1 MASMFPNDRSTTP
14 APGGLVDRAKRLLLD
29 PKAEWPRIDA
39 EPMSAQGVFRSWAV
53 PLAAIGPVAGLI
65 GQQAFGYGAFGVSY
79 RPSLGFSVVTAA
91 LTYGL
96 ALAGVWVLAL
106 VIDALAPN
114 FGGRQSRDQAMKVAA
129 FGSTAAWLAGVFQ
142 LVPMLGVL
150 GLAGLYSLYLL
161 WLGLPQLM
169 RVAPERATG
178 YFVGVLLTALVVN
191 LVGGAL
197 ATSIAGRIVSPMSV
211 TADGGTVS
219 VAGLGTIDTGKMQ
232 AMADRANAAAEK
244 IKAQAESG
252 KPAEVT
258 PVATLQAMLP
268 QMSGWTRG
276 DVETQSGG
284 AGGIGGSSASARY
297 TMGDQSMTVTVADI
311 GAMGA
316 LAGLGAAMNIQS
328 SKQTAD
334 GYEKVDTQG
343 GRVVTAKWNGA
354 DKSGSYSVVVG
365 NRFTVSAEG
374 SAPSD
379 AAFKAAV
386 DGVDLGKLEAMA
398 K

>member
-1 MASMFPNDRSTTP
+1 MARMFPDNRTTAP
-14 APGGLVDRAKRLLLD
+14 APGGLVERAKRLLLD

-39 EPMSAQGVFRSWAV
+39 EPMSAQRVFRSWAV

-65 GQQAFGYGAFGVSY
+65 GQQVFGWGAFGVSF
-79 RPSLGFSVVTAA
+79 RPSIGFSITTAV

-96 ALAGVWVLAL
+96 ALASVWVLTL

-114 FGGRQSRDQAMKVAA
+114 FGGTPNRDQAMKVAA
-129 FGSTAAWLAGVFQ
+129 FSFTASWLAGAFQ
-142 LVPMLGVL
+142 IIPMLSF
-150 GLAGLYSLYLL
+150 LALLGLYSFYLL
-161 WLGLPQLM
+161 WLGLPRLM

-191 LVGGAL
+191 LVGGYL
-197 ATSIAGRIVSPMSV
+197 VSSIAGRLVSPV
-211 TADGGTVS
+211 AATGGTVS
-219 VAGLGTIDTGKMQ
+219 VAGLGTIDAAKMQ
-232 AMADRANAAAEK
+232 AVADRANAAAAK
-244 IKAQAESG
+244 LQTQAESG

-258 PVATLQAMLP
+258 PTATLQAMLP
-268 QMSGWTRG
+268 AVSGWTRG

-284 AGGIGGSSASARY
+284 AGGVGGSSASARY
-297 TMGDQSMTVTVADI
+297 TSGDQAMTVTVADI

-328 SKQTAD
+328 SKQTAN
-334 GYEKVDTQG
+334 GYEKVETQG
-343 GRVVTAKWNGA
+343 SRVVTAKWDGA